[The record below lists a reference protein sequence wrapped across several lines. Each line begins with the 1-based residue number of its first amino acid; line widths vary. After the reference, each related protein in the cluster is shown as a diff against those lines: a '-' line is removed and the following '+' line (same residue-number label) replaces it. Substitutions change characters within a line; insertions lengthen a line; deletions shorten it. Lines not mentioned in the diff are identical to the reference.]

1 VTLGDRDDQAKVRLN
16 HAALRGH
23 VPTLDRL
30 GECDLLGRGQQ
41 LVAPDVRKEELQ
53 AVGRADENLR
63 LRLRSLLFRLL
74 GLGVGLLGRLAD
86 LEPDRLELTLKLLG
100 VFLAEVVL
108 QRERLDLRRLDEAAL
123 FSALHECAGMLGFEQ
138 LVHLVLR
145 QFLLRLS
152 RCCGSLDLSHCK
164 RNLLG
169 RLGSTGTFNDLVTSK
184 PGVALRYSATAGSLV
199 WARAGKS
206 NSTFPSSFKT
216 RRARKGL
223 PAFDRNPEITSFVR
237 PFSISWRAISGVIVR
252 PATRFQIT

>member
-1 VTLGDRDDQAKVRLN
+1 KVRLN

-30 GECDLLGRGQQ
+30 GERDLLGRGQQ

-152 RCCGSLDLSHCK
+152 RCRGSLDLSHC
-164 RNLLG
+164 RWNLLG
-169 RLGSTGTFNDLVTSK
+169 RLGSTATLNDLVTSNPVQLLLIPPPRALWFAHA
-184 PGVALRYSATAGSLV
+184 PGSRTQPSLHRSRRG
-199 WARAGKS
+199 ARGKVCRP
-206 NSTFPSSFKT
+206 ST
-216 RRARKGL
+216 
-223 PAFDRNPEITSFVR
+223 
-237 PFSISWRAISGVIVR
+237 
-252 PATRFQIT
+252 